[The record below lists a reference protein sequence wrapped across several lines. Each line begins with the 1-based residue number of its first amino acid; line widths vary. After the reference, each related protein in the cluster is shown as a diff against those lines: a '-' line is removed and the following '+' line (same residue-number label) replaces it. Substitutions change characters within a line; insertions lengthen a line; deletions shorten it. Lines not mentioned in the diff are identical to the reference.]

1 MEATGRVIKR
11 KYLTLE
17 TKQSIHRCL
26 KKKLGSK
33 WSKFREDASLPNGWG
48 DFCRKLINPLLI

>member
-1 MEATGRVIKR
+1 MEATGIVIKR

-26 KKKLGSK
+26 KKNWEVNGQNLGKMPVYRMVGGIFAVS
-33 WSKFREDASLPNGWG
+33 
-48 DFCRKLINPLLI
+48 